1 MKVFTISAA
10 LAELWPESVASIHR
24 FQKNDIAGSLNLLQS
39 SGVLEFWGF
48 RVLGFLGF

>member
-24 FQKNDIAGSLNLLQS
+24 FEKKISRITAASYQAIPRALSVQRAPMTTK
-39 SGVLEFWGF
+39 
-48 RVLGFLGF
+48 

>member
-24 FQKNDIAGSLNLLQS
+24 FGKKISP
-39 SGVLEFWGF
+39 V
-48 RVLGFLGF
+48 R